1 MSKNAFKGKSKKVES
16 KSENRTYVRNSGKV
30 SWSDV
35 VSKNIIIDEKGEKG
49 SSDKCAVYDSSSS
62 SSGSSSGS
70 NAGCKDLV
78 NNDFGTGSY
87 VRAPV

>member
-1 MSKNAFKGKSKKVES
+1 MLLKAKAKNVES
-16 KSENRTYVRNSGKV
+16 KSVNRTYVRNSGKV

-49 SSDKCAVYDSSSS
+49 SSDKCAYDSSSS

-70 NAGCKDLV
+70 NSDCKDLV

-87 VRAPV
+87 VRTPI